1 MDIPPT
7 SLESLAVH
15 ADRFPDR
22 LAVEIF
28 ANRISWRSFHADAK
42 RFSHALSGIG
52 VQKGQIVAVSHPDP
66 YVHWLLLIA
75 CETLGA
81 VSASFLDSEDNEGG
95 SLADL
100 LALAQVVLC
109 PDKPRL
115 SGNYRHQ
122 RLDSDW
128 LRQVFTL
135 ADPLA
140 LDHPQVSF
148 EGSRPVRLNRSS
160 GTTGRPKLMM
170 MTCDMQ
176 AFWVRH
182 IQELEAISPNA
193 RLLVAYPFTVNAAYC
208 RAMACLRQGGQT
220 IFAKADEALA
230 KGDITHLW
238 ILPGLLGETMERLP
252 ADLRKLP
259 SLRLTTCGSAFSKT
273 LREKT
278 LERLGCDVLFGY
290 GANEVGSA
298 ICLIDPQGV
307 GTPCPGVGL
316 RIVDKKGQ
324 DVPEG
329 ASGMIELQTP
339 GLVSGYLNDAK
350 ASRAAFH
357 DGWFKSGDIGQRLE
371 GNRFRM
377 QGRSDEMMNIGGVKI
392 APDQLEQTLRKAVP
406 SLQDIVAV
414 STPDADGVERLCL
427 AAVLEP
433 GVKMTQIA
441 PQLAAH
447 IPKEAGPVTAKA
459 VKELPKTANGKLRRG
474 EVRQMFSQQAK
485 A

>member
-1 MDIPPT
+1 MAISPT
-7 SLESLAVH
+7 SLDCLAVQ

-22 LAVEIF
+22 LAIEVF
-28 ANRISWRSFHADAK
+28 ANRISWRSFHQDAK
-42 RFSHALSGIG
+42 RFSHALHGIG

-81 VSASFLDSEDNEGG
+81 VSASFLASEENEGE

-100 LALAQVVLC
+100 LALAQFALS
-109 PDKPRL
+109 PDKPTI
-115 SGNYRHQ
+115 SGSYRHQ

-140 LDHPQVSF
+140 LDHPQEPF
-148 EGSRPVRLNRSS
+148 EDSRPLRLNRSS

-170 MTCDMQ
+170 MTSAMQ
-176 AFWVRH
+176 DFWIRH
-182 IQELEAISPNA
+182 VQELETISSNA

-252 ADLRKLP
+252 ADLRKLTD
-259 SLRLTTCGSAFSKT
+259 LRLTTCGGAFSKA
-273 LREKT
+273 LRKKT
-278 LERLGCDVLFGY
+278 LERLGCDILFGY

-298 ICLIDPQGV
+298 VCLIDPQGV
-307 GTPCPGVGL
+307 GTPCPGIGL
-316 RIVDKKGQ
+316 RIVDKEGQ
-324 DVPEG
+324 EVAEG
-329 ASGMIELQTP
+329 ALGMIELQTP
-339 GLVSGYLNDAK
+339 GLVYGYLNDDL
-350 ASRAAFH
+350 ASRSAFH
-357 DGWFKSGDIGQRLE
+357 DGWFRSGDIGQRLAD
-371 GNRFRM
+371 NRFRL

-392 APDQLEQTLRKAVP
+392 APDQLEQRLRKAVP
-406 SLQDIVAV
+406 ALRDVVAV
-414 STPDADGVERLCL
+414 SAPDGDGVERLCL
-427 AAVLEP
+427 AVILEP
-433 GVKMTQIA
+433 GESMTQIA
-441 PQLAAH
+441 PELAAH
-447 IPKEAGPVTAKA
+447 IAKEAGQVTAKA
-459 VKELPKTANGKLRRG
+459 VKALPKTANGKLRRV
-474 EVRQMFSQQAK
+474 EVRRMFSQQAK